1 MSMPAPLLRLP
12 MAANLG
18 GLEVAR
24 LQARRFLQT
33 AGLDDATLATVELVL
48 EECVTNTLRYGY
60 DSTGL
65 RWIELEFVL
74 QPDAVDLCI
83 EDDANSFDP
92 LSVPEPELP
101 RSLEEARV
109 GGLGLLM
116 VRRATTDL
124 HYVRLPGRNRL
135 SARIARAA
143 CA

>member
-1 MSMPAPLLRLP
+1 MSDPAPLLRLP

-18 GLEVAR
+18 GFEIAR

-33 AGLDDATLATVELVL
+33 QGLDEVTLGTVELVL

-60 DSTGL
+60 GETGL
-65 RWIELEFVL
+65 RWIELELVL
-74 QPDAVDLCI
+74 QPDAVHLSI
-83 EDDANSFDP
+83 EDDARGFDP

-101 RSLEEARV
+101 RSLEEAQV

-116 VRRATTDL
+116 VRRATTEL
-124 HYVRLPGRNRL
+124 RYTRLPGRNRL

-143 CA
+143 